1 MQYPIQVNYQY
12 TSNCYKAK
20 LWLDNLPELF
30 AADFETASKYTK
42 EEKSEIKQLLTDN
55 KDISFKEEKILSQQ
69 LNSDGL
75 SHPSLSLIT
84 HLSVGWSDKDS
95 YVIVCDNDRIRS
107 LILNFLVTT
116 DKKQLWHNSIFD
128 FKHIFYHTK
137 ALPKSYEDTQLLSK
151 SLLNDAN
158 SFKDRVGLKEL
169 MQYKYGAWAISKD
182 DFVLEEMWNS
192 DTILYSATDSCS
204 TFALY
209 QDILEDLK
217 SWKI

>member
-12 TSNCYKAK
+12 TNNCYKAK

-30 AADFETASKYTK
+30 AADFEVASKWTVK
-42 EEKSEIKQLLTDN
+42 EKEKIKNTINTYKL
-55 KDISFKEEKILSQQ
+55 SFKREKTLLQQ
-69 LNSDGL
+69 LNADGL
-75 SHPSLSLIT
+75 SHPSLTSIT
-84 HLSVGWSDKDS
+84 HLSIAKSNKDS
-95 YVIVCDNDRIRS
+95 YVIVCDNERIRS
-107 LILNFLVTT
+107 LILNFLITT

-158 SFKDRVGLKEL
+158 SFKDRTGLKEL
-169 MQYKYGAWAISKD
+169 MGYAYGDWAIAKD
-182 DFVLEEMWNS
+182 NFALEAMW
-192 DTILYSATDSCS
+192 DIKTIKYAAIDSC
-204 TFALY
+204 ACMLLY
-209 QDILEDLK
+209 NDIQEQLQ